1 MKLED
6 MCFDI
11 KPTDDYVFKR
21 IFGVEKNK
29 KILIGFLNVLFE
41 EFDFLPQIK
50 NIEYLNT
57 EIPKEFDPEKQ
68 GILDIRATIN
78 DDTEIDIEVQT
89 KDRIDLIDRGITYCS
104 RMISNYTLKGGDYTK
119 PKVISVWIVK
129 EKLRSDNPHY
139 NRRNPIEIDQHFT
152 MPGVLDKEFIKTS
165 NKTTIIYIYLS
176 KLQEGLYSEKI
187 NNWLKFMNNQPI
199 YDVNDKN
206 LVEANK
212 ELDYIRGDKKARCYY
227 EAKIKYI
234 LNKNSER
241 KEAIEEGLK
250 EGEKNKSIEIA
261 KNMLKLNIDIN
272 IISQSTGLDIEEI
285 KNLL

>member
-29 KILIGFLNVLFE
+29 GILIGFLNVIFE
-41 EFDFLPQIK
+41 EYNFLPQIK
-50 NIEYLNT
+50 SIEYLNT

-104 RMISNYTLKGGDYTK
+104 RMISNNTLKGGDYTK

-129 EKLRSDNPHY
+129 DKLRKDNPHY

-176 KLQEGLYSEKI
+176 KLQEGLYTENI
-187 NNWLKFMNNQPI
+187 NNWLKFMDNQPI
-199 YDVNDKN
+199 YDVNDEN

>member
-1 MKLED
+1 MRLED

-29 KILIGFLNVLFE
+29 KILIRFLNVIFE
-41 EFDFLPQIK
+41 EYNFLPQIK

-57 EIPKEFDPEKQ
+57 EIDKAGSAFENKFSRNHS
-68 GILDIRATIN
+68 GIRATIN

-104 RMISNYTLKGGDYTK
+104 RMISNNTLKGEDYTK

-129 EKLRSDNPHY
+129 EKLRKDNPHY

-176 KLQEGLYSEKI
+176 KLQEGLYSENI
-187 NNWLKFMNNQPI
+187 NNWLKFMDNQPI
-199 YDVNDKN
+199 HDVNDKN
-206 LVEANK
+206 LVEANI
-212 ELDYIRGDKKARCYY
+212 ELD
-227 EAKIKYI
+227 
-234 LNKNSER
+234 
-241 KEAIEEGLK
+241 
-250 EGEKNKSIEIA
+250 
-261 KNMLKLNIDIN
+261 
-272 IISQSTGLDIEEI
+272 
-285 KNLL
+285 